1 MAGVVK
7 AAIVIPFYREELSD
21 FEKISLLQC
30 ERVLSAYPK
39 IAIKPGSLTLPP
51 EALALS
57 HLSTVSFNDE
67 YFKDVRGYNRL
78 MLSEIFYKSFSEYE
92 YILIH
97 QLDAFVFK
105 DELDYWCAQD
115 YDYIGAPWLNPKAH
129 SNILSTLLHRLK
141 NYRHV
146 RYNVK
151 DKHGVSKVQQLEN
164 RVGNGGFSLRRV
176 DLFAKYCSE
185 FKSLIDAYVAGE
197 GSWFNEDIFWSIEL
211 NRKKK
216 RLKIPAFKK
225 SLLFAIETH
234 PARALRLNHDQLPF
248 GCHAWDKHID
258 FWLPFFERL
267 GYTI

>member
-1 MAGVVK
+1 MAGLNK
-7 AAIVIPFYREELSD
+7 AAIIIPFYREELSHL
-21 FEKISLLQC
+21 EKISLLQC
-30 ERVLSAYPK
+30 EKALSAYPK
-39 IAIKPGSLTLPP
+39 IAVKPDSLTLPP

-67 YFKDVRGYNRL
+67 YFRDVQGYNRL
-78 MLSEIFYKSFSEYE
+78 MLSEGFYKSFTEYE

-97 QLDAFVFK
+97 QLDAFVFR
-105 DELDYWCAQD
+105 DELHYWCAQGF
-115 YDYIGAPWLNPKAH
+115 DYIGAPWINPKSH
-129 SNILSTLLHRLK
+129 SNILSTLLHRIK
-141 NYRHV
+141 NYRYV

-176 DLFAKYCSE
+176 DLFANYCLL
-185 FKSLIDAYVAGE
+185 FKPLIDAYIISE

-216 RLKIPAFKK
+216 RLKIPALKTA
-225 SLLFAIETH
+225 LHFAIETH

-248 GCHAWDKHID
+248 GCHAWGKHTD
-258 FWLPFFERL
+258 FWRPIFEKL